1 MAKKQRKPTG
11 PKIEPPD
18 RPFGARMIAGL
29 TELVEALERG
39 EPLEKR
45 FTVRT
50 VQRLPRPGSYDAKR
64 VRATR
69 QSLGM
74 SQSVFAQLM
83 AVSVNLVQAWER
95 GDRIPAPIACR
106 LLDEVARNR
115 SHWVRRAV
123 GVKKAG

>member
-1 MAKKQRKPTG
+1 MAKKQQKPRG
-11 PKIEPPD
+11 PKIEPADKPL
-18 RPFGARMIAGL
+18 GARMIEGL
-29 TELVEALERG
+29 TELAEALERG

-50 VQRLPRPGSYDAKR
+50 VERLPRPSSYDAKR

-69 QSLGM
+69 ESLGM
-74 SQSVFAQLM
+74 SQAVFAQLM

-95 GDRIPAPIACR
+95 GDRSPAPIACR

-115 SHWVRRAV
+115 TQWMRRAMDA
-123 GVKKAG
+123 KKAG